1 MTDIRLHRIIVIAIY
16 RLLAFRDFS
25 STSNPL
31 FDRVV
36 LVAWTQGEQAYSLVT
51 ATIPSLTP
59 FLAKMNTGLGA
70 LSRDDFITH
79 TTNQES
85 GGSFA
90 MQSLKPGRSG
100 NSKVSENIRE
110 RLAASKR
117 GWTLFAD
124 KRCSG
129 RCERTTSTSNRW

>member
-1 MTDIRLHRIIVIAIY
+1 MIAIY
-16 RLLAFRDFS
+16 RLLALRDFS

-31 FDRVV
+31 LDRVV

-51 ATIPSLTP
+51 ATIPSLMP

-90 MQSLKPGRSG
+90 MQSLKPGQSG
-100 NSKVSENIRE
+100 SSKVSEIIRK
-110 RLAASKR
+110 RLTTRKPEV
-117 GWTLFAD
+117 TLFAD
-124 KRCSG
+124 KRCVG
-129 RCERTTSTSNRW
+129 RCERTT